1 MGLKLTVVLLKYK
14 IFFKNFILDR
24 TQRKAILKS
33 IKLFSHL
40 CFIYFIVL
48 GIFCFNVSVLTS

>member
-1 MGLKLTVVLLKYK
+1 MGLKLSVVLLKYK
-14 IFFKNFILDR
+14 IFLKNFISAR

-40 CFIYFIVL
+40 CFIYFIVFL
-48 GIFCFNVSVLTS
+48 FQC